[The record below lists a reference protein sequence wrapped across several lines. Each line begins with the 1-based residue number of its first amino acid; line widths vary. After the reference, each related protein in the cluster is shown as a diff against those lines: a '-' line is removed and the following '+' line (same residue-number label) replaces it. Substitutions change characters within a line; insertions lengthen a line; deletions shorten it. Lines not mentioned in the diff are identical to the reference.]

1 MMMVACT
8 DDGGAN
14 SGGGNSGNG
23 GGNSG
28 GSTLPQAS
36 LTVSATSA
44 DFATEGGEVNITIN
58 SSAAWT
64 ASLVNNRAD
73 DWCMIDPSSG
83 GAGSS
88 TLTIA
93 TTANDA
99 PDDRTASVIIK
110 SGELSKTIA
119 VSQKQKDAL
128 TVTSSKF
135 EVEAEGGEIEIEV
148 KANIDFEYTIDESAK
163 EWLTYQSTRA
173 MKTSTLVFAV
183 AQNEDC
189 EKREGKIT
197 IKSGEFS
204 EEITVYQAG
213 EEPTIVVSQYE
224 YNVSADGETITV
236 EVKSNVDVAVEIPS
250 DVDWITENTTRAIST
265 NTYYFDVKP
274 NSSYQERWSD
284 IYFSNNAEGI
294 SDLVV
299 VVQEAKELPAVEV
312 AANEIWFA
320 VDADTDEK
328 QVHSQITS
336 DWGSNVEKITP
347 QYGGY
352 TLTLKEGH
360 STIPDGAFSNM
371 GIVAVVMGNAIKSIG
386 DNAFNNCSLMNV
398 TIPDSVTSIGF
409 SAFKNCSFTSITIPD
424 SVTSIGEGAFCGCYG
439 LKSVTIPDSV
449 TSIGEGAF
457 TQCNWI
463 TSFNGKYASIDNRC
477 LIVDGVL
484 ISFARAKLDSY
495 TIPDGVNKIGKDAFY
510 NCYNLTSVTIPNSVT
525 SIGSYAFYFCSQ
537 LASVTIPDSVT
548 SIGESAFLYC
558 GDLTSITLP
567 DSVTEIGASAFSA
580 CGALTS
586 VVIGSGVT
594 EFGAG
599 AFGNCSSLTSVT
611 ISNGVTE
618 IGESAFEGCTALTNV
633 IIPDSATSIGKYAF
647 LWCDALASVTIG
659 SGVAE
664 IGYGT
669 FSDCCSLTEVYCK
682 AITPPNLGYYVFSCD
697 TFSHSLHPKIYV
709 PASSLDAYQ
718 KAWEEYS
725 SNIQGYYY

>member
-409 SAFKNCSFTSITIPD
+409 SAF
-424 SVTSIGEGAFCGCYG
+424 
-439 LKSVTIPDSV
+439 
-449 TSIGEGAF
+449 
-457 TQCNWI
+457 
-463 TSFNGKYASIDNRC
+463 
-477 LIVDGVL
+477 
-484 ISFARAKLDSY
+484 
-495 TIPDGVNKIGKDAFY
+495 
-510 NCYNLTSVTIPNSVT
+510 
-525 SIGSYAFYFCSQ
+525 YFCSQ

-669 FSDCCSLTEVYCK
+669 FRDCCSLTEVYCK